1 MIPKAIEGSTS
12 RYIVSFTLEIPSIL
26 GDAKTIN
33 HQPFNGW
40 RKTKGR
46 ESKHR
51 EVERNAV
58 GALVENFPSC
68 RRIFP
73 TVTRQPLPNMK
84 IEIAGNRCLGETKY
98 EGNNVIK
105 ICVLSYFILK
115 KIVIQRIDFKARFHS
130 IELISIP
137 FDFIYT
143 LVDRSS
149 MSV

>member
-1 MIPKAIEGSTS
+1 MQKQLTITRSMVDEKPRAERANI
-12 RYIVSFTLEIPSIL
+12 
-26 GDAKTIN
+26 AKWN
-33 HQPFNGW
+33 EH
-40 RKTKGR
+40 
-46 ESKHR
+46 
-51 EVERNAV
+51 V

>member
-1 MIPKAIEGSTS
+1 MYRLRSKFLRSLVMQKQLTIS
-12 RYIVSFTLEIPSIL
+12 RSMVGEKPRAERANI
-26 GDAKTIN
+26 AKWN
-33 HQPFNGW
+33 EH
-40 RKTKGR
+40 
-46 ESKHR
+46 
-51 EVERNAV
+51 V

-115 KIVIQRIDFKARFHS
+115 KIVIQRIDFKSRFHC

>member
-1 MIPKAIEGSTS
+1 MVGEKPRAERANI
-12 RYIVSFTLEIPSIL
+12 
-26 GDAKTIN
+26 AKWN
-33 HQPFNGW
+33 EH
-40 RKTKGR
+40 
-46 ESKHR
+46 
-51 EVERNAV
+51 V

-115 KIVIQRIDFKARFHS
+115 KIVIQRIDFKGRFHC

>member
-1 MIPKAIEGSTS
+1 
-12 RYIVSFTLEIPSIL
+12 
-26 GDAKTIN
+26 
-33 HQPFNGW
+33 
-40 RKTKGR
+40 
-46 ESKHR
+46 
-51 EVERNAV
+51 
-58 GALVENFPSC
+58 
-68 RRIFP
+68 
-73 TVTRQPLPNMK
+73 MK

>member
-1 MIPKAIEGSTS
+1 MYRLRSKFLRSLVMQKQLTIIRSMVGEKPRAERANI
-12 RYIVSFTLEIPSIL
+12 
-26 GDAKTIN
+26 AKWN
-33 HQPFNGW
+33 EH
-40 RKTKGR
+40 
-46 ESKHR
+46 
-51 EVERNAV
+51 V

>member
-1 MIPKAIEGSTS
+1 MQKQLTIIRSMVGEKPRAERVNI
-12 RYIVSFTLEIPSIL
+12 
-26 GDAKTIN
+26 AKWN
-33 HQPFNGW
+33 EH
-40 RKTKGR
+40 
-46 ESKHR
+46 
-51 EVERNAV
+51 V

>member
-1 MIPKAIEGSTS
+1 MQKQLTIIRSMVGEKPRAERANI
-12 RYIVSFTLEIPSIL
+12 
-26 GDAKTIN
+26 AKWSE
-33 HQPFNGW
+33 H
-40 RKTKGR
+40 
-46 ESKHR
+46 
-51 EVERNAV
+51 V

>member
-1 MIPKAIEGSTS
+1 MQKQLTIIRSMVGEKPRAERANI
-12 RYIVSFTLEIPSIL
+12 
-26 GDAKTIN
+26 AKWN
-33 HQPFNGW
+33 EH
-40 RKTKGR
+40 
-46 ESKHR
+46 
-51 EVERNAV
+51 V